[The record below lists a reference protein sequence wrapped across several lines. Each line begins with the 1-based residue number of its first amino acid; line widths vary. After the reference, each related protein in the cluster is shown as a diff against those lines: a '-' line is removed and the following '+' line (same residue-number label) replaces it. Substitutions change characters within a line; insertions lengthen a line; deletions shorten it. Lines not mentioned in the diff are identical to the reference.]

1 VEIATR
7 EHDDEVLEGLHGEGD
22 DQPLSTEEV
31 EAIYE
36 ATLKINEKAVGNVF
50 TAFNQQQAKEQ
61 MRPDDDIQEEL
72 RARDQADGHRPGTYF
87 ATSVGGE
94 STLGTALDNPKSI
107 GASSGFDLP
116 DGNDILSVNPPASA
130 QPLGWQFNMPSFTG
144 RGSSFLASSE
154 GEDNAEDFEREVSP
168 TPTSRPAQ
176 GSQTQSGSGT
186 GVGNDL
192 LIEEMD
198 FDQLNAFMAENAVDP
213 WISGG

>member
-1 VEIATR
+1 MSQEEWEEQEHMVEIATR

-94 STLGTALDNPKSI
+94 STLGTALDNPKSKRYAATWDFNKKQI
-107 GASSGFDLP
+107 TKADEHLEAVVVGGDESLREQIKELEKYIREQLLRVEKRMDRFEYALR
-116 DGNDILSVNPPASA
+116 LSEN
-130 QPLGWQFNMPSFTG
+130 Q
-144 RGSSFLASSE
+144 
-154 GEDNAEDFEREVSP
+154 P
-168 TPTSRPAQ
+168 TPPK
-176 GSQTQSGSGT
+176 
-186 GVGNDL
+186 
-192 LIEEMD
+192 
-198 FDQLNAFMAENAVDP
+198 
-213 WISGG
+213 